1 MAASEKGGVSLC
13 DGEGS
18 GASPDEG
25 CVVKALSVRVVGGL
39 GGVIML
45 EGEVVSA
52 IESPTAV
59 GETVGAV
66 AAWASSAMGP

>member
-18 GASPDEG
+18 GASPDED
-25 CVVKALSVRVVGGL
+25 CVVKALSVRSVGGL

-45 EGEVVSA
+45 EGEEVSA
-52 IESPTAV
+52 VDVPTELGEAV
-59 GETVGAV
+59 GTV
-66 AAWASSAMGP
+66 AAWAPAAVRP